1 MPLFEQYLCHFFSIV
16 QICLHYVDINFVI
29 SELVKS
35 LEEDTA
41 WNYYENGTLS
51 IEVLKD
57 DELQKMYFR
66 CKDKVYLSLFFLSER
81 MPAMW

>member
-1 MPLFEQYLCHFFSIV
+1 MNELSETTTRTDRNPVRTPGLVRACGFLTYNLF
-16 QICLHYVDINFVI
+16 

-51 IEVLKD
+51 IELLMND
-57 DELQKMYFR
+57 QLQKDYFR
-66 CKDKVYLSLFFLSER
+66 CKDKVGNTVV
-81 MPAMW
+81 